1 MFNQGFYLSN
11 PKQFFFRALLLLGL
25 FPNLFRSAAHSLPE
39 GLVEVAVIPVTHLF
53 RHAHDLHVVIEHL
66 LGTADPLFDD
76 VADQR
81 GTGDLLEDPADVG
94 GAVIKCWATR
104 SKDRSWSRFCS
115 IKWMMDP
122 TMSMCCRLAV
132 PW

>member
-25 FPNLFRSAAHSLPE
+25 FPKLFRSAAHGLPE
-39 GLVEVAVIPVTHLF
+39 GLVEVAVIPVAHFF

-66 LGTADPLFDD
+66 LGTADPLFND

-81 GTGDLLEDPADVG
+81 GAGDLFEDPADVG
-94 GAVIKCWATR
+94 GAVIIMLGHAVQRQVLVQILLDKV
-104 SKDRSWSRFCS
+104 D
-115 IKWMMDP
+115 DGP